1 MALVGAAALVAGA
14 ATARAAE
21 FALDDGARTLA
32 RALASPRT
40 CATCHADIAAQ
51 WSSSAHHFA
60 SFNNPYYV
68 ASVEDFRRER
78 GKRASR
84 FCAQCHDP
92 LLVADGSI
100 DGDIDPT
107 RAAAQAGVVCL
118 VCHSIDATTPAGN
131 GAYHV
136 RFATVP
142 APGAGHGARLRP
154 PLLSTSELC
163 ASCHKVALTE
173 EVTHDR
179 WLRGQNDY
187 DPWQSSAAAG
197 NGVGA
202 VPRPSLRARCQ
213 ECHMPLE
220 PARLGDAA
228 AKNGLVRSHRFV
240 AANTALP
247 SLRGDEEQLERTRQ
261 RLLGTVSVELAW
273 VEPDA
278 ANQDGERLV
287 DVVLRS
293 RGVGHRFPGGTM
305 DSNEAW
311 IALEALAA
319 DGGVLGRS
327 GALDGAGALDPE
339 AHLIR
344 AQAVDGDGQ
353 PIARRDPQHAR
364 GIAWDTS
371 LSPSDPSVVRYAL
384 PRGTERV
391 RARVLYR
398 KLSAAYT
405 RYACATVAPA
415 LRARCEAVPVVEIA
429 RAELSPSSPPPTWM
443 ALVDHALGL
452 CDAVAERAASA
463 LPLVAAARAQAP
475 GHAEPE
481 LALARVALALGQT
494 DEAVA
499 ATERAAA
506 IAPASGAALWLRA
519 TGLWR
524 AYRVAAA
531 RPVVERLAA
540 MFPSDRNVL
549 GLLARVRGSDGDAGA
564 ALEAAERMIAIDPES
579 ADGHYQ
585 RALAL
590 RALGRGDEA
599 RAAEARYVRFRA
611 DSERDLDLRAKYDAS
626 HPGRANESWAG
637 HVHRVRVV
645 E

>member
-1 MALVGAAALVAGA
+1 MSRRVSDAVVALLLVAAAP
-14 ATARAAE
+14 ARAAD
-21 FALDDGARTLA
+21 FVLDDGARGLG

-78 GKRASR
+78 GRRASR
-84 FCAQCHDP
+84 FCANCHDP

-100 DGDIDPT
+100 DGDLDPA

-118 VCHSIDATTPAGN
+118 VCHSVDQTAPTGN
-131 GAYHV
+131 GGYHA
-136 RFATVP
+136 RLAPVP
-142 APGAGHGARLRP
+142 PPGAAHRARLRP
-154 PLLSTSELC
+154 ALLETSELC

-173 EVTHDR
+173 AVTGDR

-187 DPWQSSAAAG
+187 DAWQASAAAG
-197 NGVGA
+197 NGVAA
-202 VPRPSLRARCQ
+202 VPRPPLRARCQ
-213 ECHMPLE
+213 DCHMPLE
-220 PARLGDAA
+220 PAPLGDAA
-228 AKNGLVRSHRFV
+228 AKNGMVRSHRFV

-247 SLRGDEEQLERTRQ
+247 SLRGDDEQLERTQ
-261 RLLGTVSVELAW
+261 KRLAGTVSIDLGW
-273 VEPDA
+273 VEPGA
-278 ANQDGERLV
+278 LV

-311 IALEALAA
+311 VALEALAA
-319 DGGVLGRS
+319 DGRVLARS
-327 GALDGAGALDPE
+327 GALDGAGDLDPD

-344 AQAVDGDGQ
+344 AQAVDGEGQ

-371 LSPSDPSVVRYAL
+371 LSPSDPAVVRYAV
-384 PRGTERV
+384 PAGTERV

-398 KLSAAYT
+398 KLAAAYT
-405 RYACATVAPA
+405 RYACAKVALA

-429 RAELSPSSPPPTWM
+429 RAELAPASPPPPWT

-452 CDAVAERAASA
+452 CDAVAERAATA
-463 LPLVAAARAQAP
+463 LPLALAARAEAP
-475 GHAEPE
+475 TRVEPE
-481 LALARVALALGQT
+481 LALARAALALGQT

-499 ATERAAA
+499 ATLRAEAL
-506 IAPASGAALWLRA
+506 APDSGAALWLRA
-519 TGLWR
+519 TALWR
-524 AYRVAAA
+524 AYRLPAA
-531 RPVVERLAA
+531 RPLIERLATL
-540 MFPSDRNVL
+540 FPRDRNVL
-549 GLLARVRGSDGDAGA
+549 GLLARVRGSDGDARG
-564 ALEAAERMIAIDPES
+564 ALEAAERMIEIDPES

-590 RALGRGDEA
+590 RELGRDGEA
-599 RAAEARYVRFRA
+599 RAAEARYLRFRV
-611 DSERDLDLRAKYDAS
+611 DSERDLELRAKYGAS
-626 HPGRANESWAG
+626 HPGRAAESWAG
-637 HVHRVRVV
+637 HVHRLRAAGD
-645 E
+645 